1 MLIIFTYML
10 LNSNQRVP
18 MSDETLEWNILNP
31 FRYYFFMI
39 IQHIVRMSSKSVR
52 YLSCACYLFILVIL
66 EKTIRI
72 PRSLSVKAA
81 GILKGFLN
89 KNPTDRLGC
98 HKESRFMEIQTHP
111 FFKSIEWEA
120 VSFQRPFKQILLN
133 LG

>member
-1 MLIIFTYML
+1 M
-10 LNSNQRVP
+10 
-18 MSDETLEWNILNP
+18 
-31 FRYYFFMI
+31 
-39 IQHIVRMSSKSVR
+39 
-52 YLSCACYLFILVIL
+52 IL

-120 VSFQRPFKQILLN
+120 VSFQKPFQQILLN
-133 LG
+133 LGYFSIDMEIDIMAILFDSAGKEAVSASL

>member
-1 MLIIFTYML
+1 MISIPLC
-10 LNSNQRVP
+10 
-18 MSDETLEWNILNP
+18 
-31 FRYYFFMI
+31 FFI
-39 IQHIVRMSSKSVR
+39 IVRMWSQSVR
-52 YLSCACYLFILVIL
+52 YLLCARYLFILVIL

-120 VSFQRPFKQILLN
+120 VSFQMPLKQILLN
-133 LG
+133 LVISLNDKEIDIMAILFDSVGKEAVSASL

>member
-1 MLIIFTYML
+1 M
-10 LNSNQRVP
+10 
-18 MSDETLEWNILNP
+18 
-31 FRYYFFMI
+31 
-39 IQHIVRMSSKSVR
+39 
-52 YLSCACYLFILVIL
+52 IL

-120 VSFQRPFKQILLN
+120 VSFQKTFEADLTETWYFSIDMEIDIIAILFDSAGKEAVSASL
-133 LG
+133 